1 VAEVEVQECY
11 EGCPDS
17 PNILDLCDPG
27 TEEAAANINV
37 NDSGKTN
44 SQHLTILYKKKYIYI
59 YIYNST
65 QTEVKNDETQ

>member
-1 VAEVEVQECY
+1 MQECY

-27 TEEAAANINV
+27 TEEAAVHRNV

-44 SQHLTILYKKKYIYI
+44 RQHLMTTKNYII
-59 YIYNST
+59 KLKQKSKM
-65 QTEVKNDETQ
+65 VKHNQIRV